1 MLKKYYSN
9 ATHPKPCGS
18 VGKGDTKW
26 GAAMKLLK
34 RPLRISLLVAAALQL
49 AACSKTVQWEEE
61 VPLNTGETIW
71 VKRSGTYTY
80 RCEFAVGTGCGYAPD
95 WRSTIEFSYKGK
107 KYSYTS
113 EASPMVL
120 AISPAGQP
128 NLIALADQADWGNK
142 NKYSCDAPYY
152 VQFQPSEN
160 GRKWT
165 WPNKIEKWLYNLPT
179 NLVIGLMPLESDGQ
193 KVFPPNREQENA
205 SATTGFVF
213 YRRIDPTYSSQHCV
227 RSK

>member
-9 ATHPKPCGS
+9 AAHPKPCGS

-95 WRSTIEFSYKGK
+95 WRSAIEFSYKGK
-107 KYSYTS
+107 RYRHT
-113 EASPMVL
+113 EVVTLILL
-120 AISPAGQP
+120 AIGPDGVP
-128 NLIALADQADWGNK
+128 NLVADPRRDEWNWK
-142 NKYSCDAPYY
+142 HKYYCVTPFY
-152 VQFQPSEN
+152 VQFRPDSSGKN
-160 GRKWT
+160 WA
-165 WPNKIEKWLYNLPT
+165 WPERIDPWLYGLPT
-179 NLVIGLMPLESDGQ
+179 NLIFGLPPLESNGKKFTPADRAQ
-193 KVFPPNREQENA
+193 KNA
-205 SATTGFVF
+205 SITGMHSQFE
-213 YRRIDPTYSSQHCV
+213 RIDPAYSTDNCPP
-227 RSK
+227 RR